1 MRRRRIAAAVA
12 LVVTGALLVGAGA
25 AWTASDQAAAKK
37 RTVMLDEWSVTPNK
51 KKVKRGK
58 VTFTVTNDGN
68 FKHNFVIV
76 RTNKPPGKLPRK
88 KSGLQAKEKVRVGKL
103 KPFNAGKTRK
113 LTVKLAKGNYVL
125 LCNLPGHYEAG
136 MFTAFKVK

>member
-1 MRRRRIAAAVA
+1 MRRRRIAAAAA
-12 LVVTGALLVGAGA
+12 LVATGALLVGAGA

-37 RTVMLDEWSVTPNK
+37 RTVTLEEWSVTPNK

-58 VTFTVTNDGN
+58 VTFTVANRGSI
-68 FKHNFVIV
+68 KHNFVFV
-76 RTNKPPGKLPRK
+76 RTNKPPGKLPLK

-103 KPFNAGKTRK
+103 KPFKAGKTRK
-113 LTVKLAKGNYVL
+113 LTVRLAKGNYVL
-125 LCNLPGHYEAG
+125 LCNLPSHYEAG

>member
-1 MRRRRIAAAVA
+1 MSHRRIAAIAA
-12 LVVTGALLVGAGA
+12 LVATSALVVGAGA

-37 RTVMLDEWSVTPNK
+37 RKVTLEEWSVSSNK
-51 KKVKRGK
+51 KSVKRGR
-58 VTFTVTNDGN
+58 VTFTVANDGN

-76 RTNKPPGKLPRK
+76 RTNKAPDKLPLK

-103 KPFNAGKTRK
+103 KPFKAGKTRK
-113 LTVKLAKGNYVL
+113 LTVRLAKGNYVL

>member
-1 MRRRRIAAAVA
+1 VA
-12 LVVTGALLVGAGA
+12 TGALLVGTGA

-37 RTVMLDEWSVTPNK
+37 RKATLDEWSVTLNK

-58 VTFTVTNDGN
+58 VTFTVANSGSI
-68 FKHNFVIV
+68 KHNFVIV
-76 RTNKPPGKLPRK
+76 RTNKPAGKLPLK

-103 KPFNAGKTRK
+103 KPFKAGKTRK
-113 LTVKLAKGNYVL
+113 LTLKLAKGNYVL

-136 MFTAFKVK
+136 MFVAFKVK